1 MISNTEEE
9 HKRKNYLISVDGS
22 GHSNWGFDLIFKE
35 LFKKG
40 DHITVL
46 HVSNENKTDIP
57 FKYQADQI
65 MSQYET
71 KLLGKLP
78 KDDFSIIKKPR
89 KSDSE
94 HALEVV
100 YQMST
105 NSTTDMIILG
115 TQGHKG
121 AKSTKEISKGIMY
134 IVKHISIP
142 CLIIKEKTQR
152 EFKENKGF
160 NWLVCIEDN
169 LSRSFKVFEFVLS
182 LIDKEKDTI
191 IGLHFWQL
199 EQNKELEDNFEKLC
213 GKLNVKN
220 RRFINT
226 QKSSNLSIGKSIC
239 DYVNFGDDYIDFISI
254 GHNIS
259 KYPNQENS
267 PTIEIIKFAQANIL
281 FSRA

>member
-1 MISNTEEE
+1 MINTEEE

-22 GHSNWGFDLIFKE
+22 GYSNWGFDLIFKE
-35 LFKKG
+35 LFRKG

-46 HVSNENKTDIP
+46 HVTNENKKDIP

-78 KDDFSIIKKPR
+78 KDDFSLVKKGR
-89 KSDSE
+89 KNDSE

-100 YQMST
+100 YEIST
-105 NSTTDMIILG
+105 QGNADMIILG

-121 AKSTKEISKGIMY
+121 AKSTKEISKGIMF
-134 IVKHISIP
+134 IVKFIP
-142 CLIIKEKTQR
+142 IPSLIVKEKTQR

-160 NWLVCIEDN
+160 NWLVCLEDN

-191 IGLHFWQL
+191 IGFNLWQL
-199 EQNKELEDNFEKLC
+199 EQNKELEDSFEKLC

-220 RRFINT
+220 RRFVSNQRNPNT
-226 QKSSNLSIGKSIC
+226 SIGKSIC
-239 DYVNFGDDYIDFISI
+239 DFVNFGDDYIDFISI

-259 KYPNQENS
+259 KYPEPEYS
-267 PTIEIIKFAQANIL
+267 PTIEILKYAQANIL